1 MGSRVLT
8 FTQITF
14 TEKISNPATMAPV
27 IKTEPFEEPMS
38 RTQEYRKIVKPLI
51 ERKRRARIN
60 NCLDELKDLMM
71 FALQTEGESISKLE
85 KADVL
90 ELTVK
95 HLRKLRRHQMLTL
108 TPPAAAEDRYQS
120 GFAACASEVNR
131 CLTSIPS
138 VEAGLRTQLMSH
150 LGLRLASAGLPQ
162 DPPLHVR
169 VPVATYPSSS
179 SLIPR
184 MSPKQEADLGYISGR
199 DSTPS
204 PDRVK
209 PPASPELNVVD
220 TESVWRPF

>member
-1 MGSRVLT
+1 MGLT
-8 FTQITF
+8 ELRDSFDLEGEV
-14 TEKISNPATMAPV
+14 TET
-27 IKTEPFEEPMS
+27 PMS
-38 RTQEYRKIVKPLI
+38 RTHQYRKVMKPML

-60 NCLDELKDLMM
+60 RCLDELKDLMVH
-71 FALQTEGESISKLE
+71 ALQTEGESISKLE

-108 TPPAAAEDRYQS
+108 APPPASEDRYQS
-120 GFAACASEVNR
+120 GFAACATEVSR

-138 VEAGLRTQLMSH
+138 VEVGLRTRLMSH

-162 DPPLHVR
+162 DPPVSGPGQVC
-169 VPVATYPSSS
+169 VPVPTYPTPSH
-179 SLIPR
+179 LLQA
-184 MSPKQEADLGYISGR
+184 MSPPSEADLGYISGR

-204 PDRVK
+204 P
-209 PPASPELNVVD
+209 ELNVVD

>member
-1 MGSRVLT
+1 MMGLT
-8 FTQITF
+8 EFRGDSF
-14 TEKISNPATMAPV
+14 DLEGEVTET
-27 IKTEPFEEPMS
+27 PMS
-38 RTQEYRKIVKPLI
+38 RTHQYRKVMKPML

-60 NCLDELKDLMM
+60 RCLDELKDLMVV
-71 FALQTEGESISKLE
+71 ALQTEGESISKLE

-108 TPPAAAEDRYQS
+108 TPPQSEDRYQS
-120 GFAACASEVNR
+120 GYAACASEVNR

-138 VEAGLRTQLMSH
+138 VEAGLRSQLMSH

-162 DPPLHVR
+162 DPSLQVR
-169 VPVATYPSSS
+169 VPVPTYPSPPG
-179 SLIPR
+179 LKR
-184 MSPKQEADLGYISGR
+184 LSPQPEADLGYISGR

>member
-1 MGSRVLT
+1 
-8 FTQITF
+8 
-14 TEKISNPATMAPV
+14 MAPT
-27 IKTEPFEEPMS
+27 IKIEPFAEDSMS
-38 RTQEYRKIVKPLI
+38 KTDQYRKVMKPLI

-60 NCLDELKDLMM
+60 NCLDELKDLMVY
-71 FALQTEGESISKLE
+71 ALQTEGESISKLE

-108 TPPAAAEDRYQS
+108 APPAASEDRYQS
-120 GFAACASEVNR
+120 GFAACATEVNR

-138 VEAGLRTQLMSH
+138 VEAGMRTQLMSH
-150 LGLRLASAGLPQ
+150 LGLRLASGGLPQ

-169 VPVATYPSSS
+169 VPVPTYPSPSP
-179 SLIPR
+179 LIPR
-184 MSPKQEADLGYISGR
+184 MSPKHEADLGYISGR

-204 PDRVK
+204 PDGVK

>member
-1 MGSRVLT
+1 M
-8 FTQITF
+8 
-14 TEKISNPATMAPV
+14 K
-27 IKTEPFEEPMS
+27 PM
-38 RTQEYRKIVKPLI
+38 L

-60 NCLDELKDLMM
+60 RCLDELKDLMVH
-71 FALQTEGESISKLE
+71 ALQTEGESISKLE

-108 TPPAAAEDRYQS
+108 APPPASEDRYQS
-120 GFAACASEVNR
+120 GFAACATEVSR

-138 VEAGLRTQLMSH
+138 VEAGLRTRLMSH

-162 DPPLHVR
+162 DPPVPGPGQVH
-169 VPVATYPSSS
+169 VPVPTYPSN
-179 SLIPR
+179 LLQT
-184 MSPKQEADLGYISGR
+184 MSPPSEADLGYISGR